1 MSSSGNPI
9 NLVVSPFT
17 PRTRLV
23 DEQGYA
29 TWEMLKFAQG
39 LAQAVNNA
47 LSILGQFNGVIG
59 PGATVAGHVGTLAA
73 NIQNLNS
80 SGLLAAT
87 ALTGVVAPTQL
98 PAALDT
104 TQGAVVLPLG
114 APSNVL
120 DTAAFYPATAF
131 DAAGSAAAA
140 QSNAETFATTSD
152 TAVLTAAEAFSSN
165 ASNLSSG
172 VVPNARLS
180 GISGTVHLGPY
191 TVGGTQGSLTLTNG
205 LITAFVDPT

>member
-1 MSSSGNPI
+1 MSGNPI

-17 PRTRLV
+17 PRTKLV
-23 DEQGYA
+23 DERGYA
-29 TWEMLKFAQG
+29 TWDGLKFLQG

-47 LSILGQFNGVIG
+47 LNILGQFNGVIG
-59 PGATVAGHVGTLAA
+59 PDATVAGHVGTLQG
-73 NIQNLNS
+73 NIQNLTS

-87 ALTGVVAPTQL
+87 ALTGIVAPTQL

-104 TQGAVVLPLG
+104 TQGAVVLPTG

-120 DTAAFYPATAF
+120 
-131 DAAGSAAAA
+131 GSAAFTDSTDYDVSGAAATA
-140 QSNAETFATTSD
+140 QSNAETFATAGD
-152 TAVLTAAEAFSSN
+152 TATLGAAEAFAAN

-172 VVPNARLS
+172 TVPNARLS

>member
-1 MSSSGNPI
+1 MSGNPI

-59 PGATVAGHVGTLAA
+59 PNATVAGHVGTLAA

-104 TQGAVVLPLG
+104 T
-114 APSNVL
+114 
-120 DTAAFYPATAF
+120 
-131 DAAGSAAAA
+131 
-140 QSNAETFATTSD
+140 
-152 TAVLTAAEAFSSN
+152 
-165 ASNLSSG
+165 
-172 VVPNARLS
+172 
-180 GISGTVHLGPY
+180 
-191 TVGGTQGSLTLTNG
+191 
-205 LITAFVDPT
+205 